1 MAIISKDPFVIYGK
15 SEYLY
20 KFTMYS
26 LDHEFN
32 DIPGTYMYVTIPLDD
47 IPSYDNSKLIYC
59 GETKELG
66 DRIDAHSYEEE
77 IMSHKPNCICKL
89 SASSKEEA
97 KMNQDDILEGNK
109 FLVNIQKN

>member
-1 MAIISKDPFVIYGK
+1 MSVINDNVSPIYGK
-15 SEYLY
+15 SGYLY

-26 LDHEFN
+26 LDHEFD
-32 DIPGTYMYVTIPLDD
+32 DIPGTYMYVTIPTNKV
-47 IPSYDNSKLIYC
+47 PVYDNSKLIYC

-66 DRIDAHSYEEE
+66 ERIDDHSYEEE

-89 SASSKEEA
+89 SANSKEEA
-97 KMNQDDILEGNK
+97 KRIQDDILEGNN